1 LKTYY
6 PDLVVVGENKI
17 KKELELIRNNI
28 S

>member
-17 KKELELIRNNI
+17 KKELKTIKNNI
-28 S
+28 G